1 MQKWV
6 VVGQEIII
14 TEANSAKAVVLQGTA
29 CLTYFQNKWKKNKWI
44 QFEDEI
50 ECHDKGIRY
59 NLL

>member
-1 MQKWV
+1 M
-6 VVGQEIII
+6 VGQEIII

>member
-1 MQKWV
+1 M
-6 VVGQEIII
+6 VGQEIII

-29 CLTYFQNKWKKNKWI
+29 CLTYFKNKWI